1 VLQGGQARLRRNSRN
16 RKMKK
21 LNITLK
27 RSPIGKPEKQRKI
40 IRAMGLRRLHQ
51 TVTHND
57 TPSIRGMIHKTSHMI
72 EVSEG

>member
-1 VLQGGQARLRRNSRN
+1 
-16 RKMKK
+16 MKK

-72 EVSEG
+72 EVVEASEG

>member
-1 VLQGGQARLRRNSRN
+1 
-16 RKMKK
+16 MKK

>member
-1 VLQGGQARLRRNSRN
+1 
-16 RKMKK
+16 MKK
-21 LNITLK
+21 LDITLK

-57 TPSIRGMIHKTSHMI
+57 TPSIRGMIHKISHMI